1 MNIIVQ
7 KYGGTSVENKEKLE
21 KICENIITYKSNNY
35 KLVVVVSAQGKTTDE
50 LIKKANEYVTF
61 PNKRDLDLLLSTG
74 ELQTASLLS
83 MMLNEKGYSS
93 ISLTGEQAGILSD
106 STYGNATIRT
116 IYKNNILQHLN
127 EDKIVVVA
135 GFQAVD
141 KLGNITTLGRGGSD
155 LSAVAI
161 ACALKAKK
169 CEIYS
174 DIDGIYSA
182 DPRIITKAKLL
193 KNISYNEMLE
203 AATAGAKVLHNR
215 SVNVGK
221 KNKIPIVVKN
231 AQKDTQGS
239 VVDDIYLD
247 KIIDIN
253 NENNDFEDYSVKF
266 ITKKDDIS
274 KICIVG
280 DMVMSNKDAIIKIFN
295 TASKENITI
304 YMISFSEMAINII
317 VDKDKAVSFMKNLH
331 KELIENDK

>member
-7 KYGGTSVENKEKLE
+7 KYGGSSVENKEKLE
-21 KICENIITYKSNNY
+21 KICDNIIAYKNKKN
-35 KLVVVVSAQGKTTDE
+35 KVVVVVSAQGNTTDD
-50 LIKKANEYVTF
+50 LLKKANEYASF
-61 PNKRDLDLLLSTG
+61 PNKRDLDLLLTTG
-74 ELQTASLLS
+74 EIQTISLLS
-83 MMLNEKGYSS
+83 MMLNEKGYDTVA
-93 ISLTGEQAGILSD
+93 LTGEQAGILSD
-106 STYGNATIRT
+106 SEYGKATIKS
-116 IYKNNILQHLN
+116 IYTNNILNYLN
-127 EDKIVVVA
+127 NDKIVVVA

-182 DPRIITKAKLL
+182 DPRIISKAKLL

-221 KNKIPIVVKN
+221 KNKMPIIVKN
-231 AQKDTQGS
+231 SQKQSKGSIVEDTLFTTNTIS
-239 VVDDIYLD
+239 NSTDA
-247 KIIDIN
+247 
-253 NENNDFEDYSVKF
+253 FEDYSIKF
-266 ITKKDDIS
+266 ITKKDNIS

-280 DMVMSNKDAIIKIFN
+280 DMVMSNKDAIINIFN
-295 TASKENITI
+295 VANEEGVTI
-304 YMISFSEMAINII
+304 YMISFSELAINVI
-317 VDKDKAVSFMKNLH
+317 VDSNKATRFMRKLH
-331 KELIENDK
+331 EVLITNK